1 LGTILL
7 PVVVVIVYL
16 TIRTPYSYYPVAKVT
31 LTVVPFLIG
40 LVFAP
45 LSGISARQSHR
56 VVGVLL
62 KLLCAS
68 LVAAAA
74 AGSVRYYSEV
84 LNNQGLL
91 TIFRGS
97 KFLDV
102 CRGLETI
109 KNRRVFI
116 FETHPLLAAWLC
128 YHARHNEVH
137 FDGQWISDSPV
148 PARLAFSKVPDLAG
162 LDLVAT
168 RDQITNL
175 GLPGVSCLTS
185 VDDILGEDWK
195 DGHLHYLL
203 GPPARL
209 RFLAPK
215 AMSASLKMRL
225 VTTPAA
231 TVLPVDFFVADAQ
244 GHVSQSELWGKNVE
258 ALRMDLPRGLS
269 YLEVSVKAKG
279 GELEIGSYPIL
290 AKLDE
295 IEINEIDAKPGG

>member
-1 LGTILL
+1 MN
-7 PVVVVIVYL
+7 
-16 TIRTPYSYYPVAKVT
+16 
-31 LTVVPFLIG
+31 
-40 LVFAP
+40 
-45 LSGISARQSHR
+45 
-56 VVGVLL
+56 
-62 KLLCAS
+62 LLCAS

-148 PARLAFSKVPDLAG
+148 PAHLAFSKVPDLAG

-175 GLPGVSCLTS
+175 
-185 VDDILGEDWK
+185 D
-195 DGHLHYLL
+195 
-203 GPPARL
+203 
-209 RFLAPK
+209 F
-215 AMSASLKMRL
+215 
-225 VTTPAA
+225 
-231 TVLPVDFFVADAQ
+231 PVFPV
-244 GHVSQSELWGKNVE
+244 
-258 ALRMDLPRGLS
+258 
-269 YLEVSVKAKG
+269 
-279 GELEIGSYPIL
+279 
-290 AKLDE
+290 
-295 IEINEIDAKPGG
+295 

>member
-1 LGTILL
+1 VAGVLTLSKRNKLILGTILL

-16 TIRTPYSYYPVAKVT
+16 SIRTPYSYYPVAKVT

-45 LSGISARQSHR
+45 LHGISARQSHR
-56 VVGVLL
+56 FVGVLL

-68 LVAAAA
+68 LVAVAA

-148 PARLAFSKVPDLAG
+148 RASGFLKGSRPLASI
-162 LDLVAT
+162 
-168 RDQITNL
+168 Q
-175 GLPGVSCLTS
+175 
-185 VDDILGEDWK
+185 W
-195 DGHLHYLL
+195 
-203 GPPARL
+203 
-209 RFLAPK
+209 
-215 AMSASLKMRL
+215 
-225 VTTPAA
+225 
-231 TVLPVDFFVADAQ
+231 LPVTR
-244 GHVSQSELWGKNVE
+244 L
-258 ALRMDLPRGLS
+258 L
-269 YLEVSVKAKG
+269 
-279 GELEIGSYPIL
+279 I
-290 AKLDE
+290 
-295 IEINEIDAKPGG
+295 